1 MNIFL
6 YNLILFGAISFI
18 LSLFFTPLV
27 IKLANYNGWIVKP
40 RPDRWNKTPTAL
52 MGGLAIF
59 FSFLITLLISSFF
72 YQYNWW
78 IILTF
83 GIMFIIGIIDDL
95 LEVKPIIKLLSQVLC
110 AFILINNGYQ
120 FGAGELEW
128 LGIILTFLWVIGIT
142 NSINLLDNMD
152 GLAAGITAIITLFAA
167 ILSYISSDYS
177 TAILSLILFGS
188 TLGFI
193 KYNFNPAKIFMGDA
207 GSLFLGYSLSYL
219 SLSIQ
224 KNTHS
229 SSLLLTLLLPLTLM
243 AIPIFDT
250 TLVTIKRIIS
260 GRRIDQ
266 GGKDHTSHRLVAL
279 GFSEKKAVFILYAI
293 TIIWSIVTLLFYKI
307 NNLSLT
313 IPLVSLLIIF
323 LSFFGL
329 FLAYVRVYSEHEE
342 STAYHRSRGEK
353 LSYENPVFRFLL
365 MNKKIFV
372 GFIFDILAI
381 YSSFIITSLIL
392 RIDFSPSNYIILSI
406 SILLKLI
413 IYFITNLY
421 KRSWRYSS
429 ILDFSIY
436 FSSNI
441 IASLLLYSI
450 IYILYGKT
458 VFLPIFY
465 IIDFILSF
473 ILISFI
479 RVVFKL
485 IQETLTLLKNTNNKI
500 VIYGAGDLG
509 YLLTKQ
515 LILNDQS
522 DMKPVAFI
530 DDDKDKLGTKINSI
544 PVCGSI
550 ENAKNICIKYDA
562 RTLLIAS
569 DKINNVQ
576 FQKIK
581 NELQV
586 FGIKVGRFSIKIDYD
601 NLNL

>member
-1 MNIFL
+1 MFL
-6 YNLILFGAISFI
+6 YNLILYGLISFI
-18 LSLFFTPLV
+18 LSLLITPLV
-27 IKLANYNGWIVKP
+27 IKLANLKGWIVKP
-40 RPDRWNKTPTAL
+40 REDRWNKTPTAL
-52 MGGLAIF
+52 MGGIAIY
-59 FSFLITLLISSFF
+59 FSFLITILFSSFF
-72 YQYNWW
+72 YKYNWL
-78 IILTF
+78 IISTF
-83 GIMFIIGIIDDL
+83 GIMFVIGIIDDL
-95 LEVKPIIKLLSQVLC
+95 LEVKPIIKLLSQVFC

-120 FGAGELEW
+120 FGAGQLEW
-128 LGIILTFLWVIGIT
+128 LGIILTFFWIIGIT

-152 GLAAGITAIITLFAA
+152 GLAAGITAIITLFSA
-167 ILSYISSDYS
+167 ILSYVSSDYS
-177 TAILSLILFGS
+177 TAIISLVIFGS

-193 KYNFNPAKIFMGDA
+193 KYNFNPAKIFMGDS
-207 GSLFLGYSLSYL
+207 GSLFLGYTLSYL

-279 GFSEKKAVFILYAI
+279 GFSEKKAVLILYAI
-293 TIIWSIVTLLFYKI
+293 TVIWSIVALLFYKI
-307 NNLSLT
+307 NNLSFI

-329 FLAYVRVYSEHEE
+329 FLAYVRVYSEQEE
-342 STAYHRSRGEK
+342 STAYYRSRGEK
-353 LSYENPVFRFLL
+353 LSNENPVFRFLL
-365 MNKKIFV
+365 MNKKTFV

-381 YSSFIITSLIL
+381 YSSFIIISLVL
-392 RIDFSPSNYIILSI
+392 KIDFTQKNYEILSI
-406 SILLKLI
+406 AIFLKLI
-413 IYFITNLY
+413 VFFLSNLY

-429 ILDFSIY
+429 ILDFGVY

-441 IASLLLYSI
+441 FASFLLYTI
-450 IYILYGKT
+450 TYFIYGKT
-458 VFLPIFY
+458 VFTTIFF
-465 IIDFILSF
+465 ITDFALCF

-479 RVVFKL
+479 RVIFKL

-515 LILNDQS
+515 LILNEQS
-522 DMKPVAFI
+522 DLKPVAFI
-530 DDDKDKLGTKINSI
+530 DDDKDKLDTKINSI
-544 PVCGSI
+544 PVCGTI
-550 ENAKNICIKYDA
+550 ENAKKICVKYEA

-569 DKINNVQ
+569 DKINNEKVE
-576 FQKIK
+576 KLK
-581 NELQV
+581 KELEIL
-586 FGIKVGRFSIKIDYD
+586 GIKVGRFSIKIDYD
-601 NLNL
+601 NLKI